1 MALQHPAGGDGC
13 HAIAFM
19 RSWNI
24 MVETSQV
31 GLTKEGLVPSQY
43 VALKILDLYTLEFL
57 T

>member
-1 MALQHPAGGDGC
+1 MVVS
-13 HAIAFM
+13 AFM
-19 RSWNI
+19 RTWNI

-43 VALKILDLYTLEFL
+43 VALKILDHYTLEFL

>member
-1 MALQHPAGGDGC
+1 MGLQHPAGGDGC

-31 GLTKEGLVPSQY
+31 GLTNEGLVPSQY